1 MNAERPVNQA
11 DEEAPLIT
19 QPTVGGQLPP
29 PPEISFRSSHQHRQS
44 LGDDDNDSLPSELSS
59 LVPLST
65 LTPNYNPDLQ
75 CDHCHHSNPSGNS
88 SDHTSISSKKAFRLA
103 AFMGILSFVV
113 LAGLDVVYFVGIRPS
128 EPDIDGS
135 VSPNVQ
141 RSIEEE
147 DQAKKKTKADK
158 KEKKK
163 KKKKDSE
170 KVGDDHDNKNVDI
183 ETKRTDY
190 EQEGSSQAD
199 EVEEVAGSDGAN
211 SSQQKTPEVLVP
223 TPEKRCAYVVNT
235 FEEQNEGFD
244 RDFLKDKY
252 KAQSAD
258 PNVFYRATAVSQ
270 LSYIDCFI
278 PPIQPLMITFLH
290 TADLLAGFCRW
301 RLGA

>member
-19 QPTVGGQLPP
+19 QPTVGGQLIPP

-44 LGDDDNDSLPSELSS
+44 LDDDNDSLPSELSS
-59 LVPLST
+59 LMPLST

-75 CDHCHHSNPSGNS
+75 YHCHHSNPSGNS
-88 SDHTSISSKKAFRLA
+88 SDHTPISSKKAFRLA
-103 AFMGILSFVV
+103 AFLGILSFVV

-128 EPDIDGS
+128 EPDIDAS
-135 VSPNVQ
+135 VSPKVQ
-141 RSIEEE
+141 RSIEE
-147 DQAKKKTKADK
+147 KTKAD
-158 KEKKK
+158 KKK
-163 KKKKDSE
+163 KKKKDPG
-170 KVGDDHDNKNVDI
+170 KVGGDHDNKNGDI

-211 SSQQKTPEVLVP
+211 SQQKQKTPEVLVP

-258 PNVFYRATAVSQ
+258 PNVFYRATAVSH
-270 LSYIDCFI
+270 LSFVDCFL
-278 PPIQPLMITFLH
+278 PPISL
-290 TADLLAGFCRW
+290 
-301 RLGA
+301 

>member
-19 QPTVGGQLPP
+19 QQPDVEGQLRL
-29 PPEISFRSSHQHRQS
+29 PPEIFFRSSHQHRQS
-44 LGDDDNDSLPSELSS
+44 LDDDDNGSLPSELSS
-59 LVPLST
+59 LMPLST

-75 CDHCHHSNPSGNS
+75 YHCHHSNPSGNSS

-103 AFMGILSFVV
+103 AFLGILSFVV
-113 LAGLDVVYFVGIRPS
+113 LLGLDVVYFVGIRPS
-128 EPDIDGS
+128 EPDIDAS
-135 VSPNVQ
+135 VSPQVQ

-147 DQAKKKTKADK
+147 DEAKKKTKADK
-158 KEKKK
+158 KKK
-163 KKKKDSE
+163 KKKKDPE
-170 KVGDDHDNKNVDI
+170 KVGGDHDNKNVDI
-183 ETKRTDY
+183 ETKRMDY

-258 PNVFYRATAVSQ
+258 PNVFYRATAVSN
-270 LSYIDCFI
+270 LSFIDCFL
-278 PPIQPLMITFLH
+278 PRSASNDSLSSYS
-290 TADLLAGFCRW
+290 
-301 RLGA
+301 

>member
-44 LGDDDNDSLPSELSS
+44 LDDDDNDSLPSELSS
-59 LVPLST
+59 LMPLST
-65 LTPNYNPDLQ
+65 LTPNYNPDLHY
-75 CDHCHHSNPSGNS
+75 HCHHSNPSGNS

-103 AFMGILSFVV
+103 AFLGILSFVV

-128 EPDIDGS
+128 EPDIDAS
-135 VSPNVQ
+135 VSPKVQ
-141 RSIEEE
+141 RSVEEE
-147 DQAKKKTKADK
+147 DEAKKKTKADK
-158 KEKKK
+158 KKKK
-163 KKKKDSE
+163 KKKKDPE
-170 KVGDDHDNKNVDI
+170 KVGGDHDNKNKDI
-183 ETKRTDY
+183 ETKLMDY

-199 EVEEVAGSDGAN
+199 DVEQVAGSDGAN
-211 SSQQKTPEVLVP
+211 PQQKQKTPEVLVP

-258 PNVFYRATAVSQ
+258 PNVFYRATAVSH
-270 LSYIDCFI
+270 LSFIDCLL
-278 PPIQPLMITFLH
+278 PPISL
-290 TADLLAGFCRW
+290 
-301 RLGA
+301 

>member
-19 QPTVGGQLPP
+19 QPTVGGQLPL
-29 PPEISFRSSHQHRQS
+29 PPEISFRSSHQRHQS
-44 LGDDDNDSLPSELSS
+44 LTDDDDNGSLPSELSS
-59 LVPLST
+59 LMPLST

-75 CDHCHHSNPSGNS
+75 YHCHHSNPSGNSS

-103 AFMGILSFVV
+103 AFLGILSFVV
-113 LAGLDVVYFVGIRPS
+113 LAGLDAVYFVGIRPS
-128 EPDIDGS
+128 EPDIDAS
-135 VSPNVQ
+135 VSPKVQ

-147 DQAKKKTKADK
+147 DEAKKKTKADK
-158 KEKKK
+158 KKKK
-163 KKKKDSE
+163 KKKKRKDPE
-170 KVGDDHDNKNVDI
+170 KVGGDHDNNKNVDI
-183 ETKRTDY
+183 ETKRMDY

-258 PNVFYRATAVSQ
+258 PNVFYRATAVSH
-270 LSYIDCFI
+270 LSFIDCFL
-278 PPIQPLMITFLH
+278 PRSASNDSSLSSYS
-290 TADLLAGFCRW
+290 
-301 RLGA
+301 

>member
-19 QPTVGGQLPP
+19 QPTVGDQLPP
-29 PPEISFRSSHQHRQS
+29 PPEISFRSSHRHRQS
-44 LGDDDNDSLPSELSS
+44 LDDDDNDSLPSELSS
-59 LVPLST
+59 LMPLST

-75 CDHCHHSNPSGNS
+75 YHCHHSNPSGNS

-103 AFMGILSFVV
+103 AFLGILSFVV

-128 EPDIDGS
+128 EPDIDAS
-135 VSPNVQ
+135 VSPKVQ

-147 DQAKKKTKADK
+147 DEAKKKTKADK
-158 KEKKK
+158 KKKK
-163 KKKKDSE
+163 KKKKDPE
-170 KVGDDHDNKNVDI
+170 KVGGDHDNKNVDI

-190 EQEGSSQAD
+190 EQEGSSSQAD
-199 EVEEVAGSDGAN
+199 DVKQVAGSDGAN
-211 SSQQKTPEVLVP
+211 SQQKQKTPEVLVP

-258 PNVFYRATAVSQ
+258 PNVFYRATAVSH
-270 LSYIDCFI
+270 LSFIDCFL
-278 PPIQPLMITFLH
+278 PPISL
-290 TADLLAGFCRW
+290 
-301 RLGA
+301 